1 MSKFKFFRIIGTYF
15 TFNQYRKVL
24 AFLNHYVIGLFK
36 RIDEH
41 HIFLSGGGIAFSL
54 ILSTIPIL
62 LLVFALLG
70 NIINTSTIEVNLS
83 QFINTMIPYPEYAE
97 FTTSAILR
105 RIPGVFQYSAVAFYL
120 GLIGLFFTS
129 TWLFSSM
136 RTILN
141 RIFGDA
147 EHLGIMAGLARD
159 FGMVLLSILLVL
171 VSTFILPVINIFI
184 KATESIEIL
193 KGFQIDS
200 VVHFFFSLTS
210 FLVLLLLFFLF
221 YTVIPYAKLNKKVTF
236 VGALWATIL
245 WELAR
250 YVFGYYIHT
259 FLQSNRFYEAFILFI
274 VLLFW
279 LFYASI
285 LFIVGA
291 EIAQLY
297 RERIAQRENK
307 EKEEVKEII

>member
-1 MSKFKFFRIIGTYF
+1 MSKFSFFRMVSKYLSF
-15 TFNQYRKVL
+15 EQYRKLL
-24 AFLNHYVIGLFK
+24 AFLNHYVVGLFK

-54 ILSTIPIL
+54 LLSTIPIL

-70 NIINTSTIEVNLS
+70 NIIDPTTIEDNIKQLIETV
-83 QFINTMIPYPEYAE
+83 IPYPQYADY
-97 FTTSAILR
+97 TASAIIR
-105 RIPGVFQYSAVAFYL
+105 RIPGVFQYSAAAFYL
-120 GLIGLFFTS
+120 GLFGLFFTS

-141 RIFGDA
+141 RIFGCT
-147 EHLGIMAGLARD
+147 EEKGFLIGLIRD
-159 FGMVLLSILLVL
+159 FGMVILIIILIL
-171 VSTFILPVINIFI
+171 VSTFILPTLNIFI
-184 KATESIEIL
+184 KVTENIELLQEFRVDSLVHTLFSFTSI
-193 KGFQIDS
+193 
-200 VVHFFFSLTS
+200 VV
-210 FLVLLLLFFLF
+210 VLLLFFLF
-221 YTVIPYAKLNKKVTF
+221 YSLIPYAKLNKKVTF
-236 VGALWATIL
+236 IGAFWATIL

-250 YVFGYYIHT
+250 VFFGYYVQT
-259 FLQSNRFYEAFILFI
+259 FLQSNRFYEAFLLII

-297 RERIAQRENK
+297 RERL
-307 EKEEVKEII
+307 EKKLQAL

>member
-1 MSKFKFFRIIGTYF
+1 MSKFSLFRLIGKYF
-15 TFNQYRKVL
+15 SFNQYRKVL
-24 AFLNHYVIGLFK
+24 AFLNHYIIGLLR

-70 NIINTSTIEVNLS
+70 NIIDPTAIEDNLS
-83 QFINTMIPYPEYAE
+83 NLINTVIPYPEYATY
-97 FTTSAILR
+97 TTSAIMR

-120 GLIGLFFTS
+120 GLAGLFFTS

-141 RIFGDA
+141 RIFGST
-147 EHLGIMAGLARD
+147 ENKGILIGLVRD
-159 FGMVLLSILLVL
+159 FGMVILLISLVL
-171 VSTFILPVINIFI
+171 VSTFVLPTINIFI
-184 KATESIEIL
+184 KVTENL
-193 KGFQIDS
+193 DVLQNFRVDS
-200 VVHFFFSLTS
+200 VIHTLFSFTS
-210 FLVLLLLFFLF
+210 IVVVLLLFFLF
-221 YTVIPYAKLNKKVTF
+221 YSLIPYAKLNKKVTF
-236 VGALWATIL
+236 VGAFWATVL

-250 YVFGYYIHT
+250 IIFAYYVQA
-259 FLQSNRFYEAFILFI
+259 FLQSNKFYEAFLLII

-285 LFIVGA
+285 LFIIGA

-297 RERIAQRENK
+297 RERL
-307 EKEEVKEII
+307 EKS

>member
-1 MSKFKFFRIIGTYF
+1 MSKFKFFRMIGKYF
-15 TFNQYRKVL
+15 TFSQYRKVL
-24 AFLNHYVIGLFK
+24 DFLNHYVVGLFK

-70 NIINTSTIEVNLS
+70 NIINPNTIEVNLS
-83 QFINTMIPYPEYAE
+83 QLIYTIIPYPEYAD

-105 RIPGVFQYSAVAFYL
+105 RIPEVFQYSAVAFYL

-141 RIFGDA
+141 RIFGSSEDKGF
-147 EHLGIMAGLARD
+147 LVGLIRD

-171 VSTFILPVINIFI
+171 VSTFILPVLNVFI

-193 KGFQIDS
+193 KNFQIDS
-200 VVHFFFSLTS
+200 VVHFLFSFTS
-210 FLVLLLLFFLF
+210 LLVVLLLFFLL
-221 YTVIPYAKLNKKVTF
+221 YSIIPYAKLNKKVTF
-236 VGALWATIL
+236 VGAFWATVL

-250 YVFGYYIHT
+250 LVFGYYIQA
-259 FLQSNRFYEAFILFI
+259 FLLSNRFYEAFLLII

-285 LFIVGA
+285 LFIIGA
-291 EIAQLY
+291 EISQLY
-297 RERIAQRENK
+297 RERLELRQ
-307 EKEEVKEII
+307 

>member
-1 MSKFKFFRIIGTYF
+1 MIGKYLSF
-15 TFNQYRKVL
+15 EQYRKIL
-24 AFLNHYVIGLFK
+24 LFLNHYIGGLFK

-62 LLVFALLG
+62 LLVFAVLG
-70 NIINTSTIEVNLS
+70 NILDQSTIERNLS
-83 QFINTMIPYPEYAE
+83 NLIITIIPYPEYAE

-105 RIPGVFQYSAVAFYL
+105 RIPGVFQYSATAFYL
-120 GLIGLFFTS
+120 GLAGLFFTS

-141 RIFGDA
+141 RIFGGGEDK
-147 EHLGIMAGLARD
+147 GIIIGLVRD
-159 FGMVLLSILLVL
+159 FGMVILIIAMVL
-171 VSTFILPVINIFI
+171 VSTFILPSLNIFI
-184 KATESIEIL
+184 KFTEELEIL
-193 KGFQIDS
+193 QNFRVDKVFQII
-200 VVHFFFSLTS
+200 FSFTS
-210 FLVLLLLFFLF
+210 ILVVLLFFFLF
-221 YTVIPYAKLNKKVTF
+221 YSIIPYAKLNKKVTF
-236 VGALWATIL
+236 VGAFWATVL

-250 YVFGYYIHT
+250 IVFGYYVQA
-259 FLQSNRFYEAFILFI
+259 FLQSNRFYEAFLLII

-285 LFIVGA
+285 LFIIGA

-297 RERIAQRENK
+297 RERQVFKKNTPL
-307 EKEEVKEII
+307 